1 MGLRLWLL
9 PGMLLAL
16 AAASPDPRAD
26 VDAELPDLLSF
37 YSELHSH
44 PELSLH
50 EQRTAARLAERL
62 RKAGFAV
69 TEHVGGTGVVG
80 VLENGSGRVVML
92 RTELDALPVEEKTG
106 LADASRVRARDDSG
120 NDVFV
125 AHACGHDIHMTCWA
139 GTAAWFSGHRGQWKG
154 TLVFIAQPAE
164 ERAMGA
170 KAMLADGL
178 LTRFPRPDFVAA
190 LHDTP
195 KLPAGKVG
203 FTAGPAM
210 SNSDSV
216 DLTIFGKGGHGAMP
230 QTTVDPIVIA
240 ARTVEALQ
248 TIVSRETNPLDPA
261 IVTVGSIHGGTKHN
275 IIPDE
280 VKLQLTVRSYR
291 DEVRVRIL
299 AAIGRIARG
308 EAAAAGA
315 TREPEMKVVESCPA
329 VVNDPA
335 LARRTAGTLARSL
348 GSDNVV
354 ELAPEMASEDFSE
367 LGRAGIPSIYFDL
380 GAIEPKTFEEA
391 HRQGRTLPSLH
402 SPLFAPDREPT
413 IRTGVRAEIAV
424 LLDLL
429 SGP

>member
-1 MGLRLWLL
+1 MRLRHFAF
-9 PGMLLAL
+9 LLAL
-16 AAASPDPRAD
+16 LTLAAAPPDPRPD
-26 VDAELPDLLSF
+26 VDAELPDLLNF
-37 YSELHSH
+37 CSELHSH
-44 PELSLH
+44 PEVSLH
-50 EQRTAARLAERL
+50 EERTAARLAERL

-69 TEHVGGTGVVG
+69 TEHLGGTGVVG
-80 VLENGSGRVVML
+80 VLRNGSGRVVML

-106 LADASRVRARDDSG
+106 LADASRVRTKDDSG

-139 GTAAWFSGHRGQWKG
+139 GTAAWFSGHRGQWRG

-170 KAMLADGL
+170 KAMLSDGL

-195 KLPAGKVG
+195 RLPAGKVG
-203 FTAGPAM
+203 YTAGPAM

-216 DLTIFGKGGHGAMP
+216 DLTIFGKGGHGAAP
-230 QTTVDPIVIA
+230 QATVDPIVLA

-261 IVTVGSIHGGTKHN
+261 VITVGSIHGGTKHN

-280 VKLQLTVRSYR
+280 VRLQLTVRSYR
-291 DEVRVRIL
+291 EEVRQRIL

-308 EAAAAGA
+308 EAAAGGA
-315 TREPEMKVVESCPA
+315 PREPEMKVVESCPA

-335 LARRTAGTLARSL
+335 LTARVAGALRHAL
-348 GSDNVV
+348 GSDDVL
-354 ELAPEMASEDFSE
+354 ELPPEMASEDFSE
-367 LGRAGIPSIYFDL
+367 YGRAGIPSIYFDL
-380 GAIEPKTFEEA
+380 GAIEPKSFEEA
-391 HRQGRTLPSLH
+391 RREGRTLPSLH
-402 SPLFAPDREPT
+402 SPLFAPDREPAV
-413 IRTGVRAEIAV
+413 RTGVRAEIAV

-429 SGP
+429 SSP